1 MIPLNT
7 HLRIDSVLRFLH
19 FLPVVLLLAAPLS
32 SEVVINEFVASNGS
46 VLMDEDGD
54 FEDWIELHNTGS
66 EPVNLEGWGLS
77 DDSDT
82 PFKWT
87 FPSRTIGPGEHLLVW
102 ASGKDRRPGSEDGED
117 ENDFSDPASIEGLTG
132 WFSAG
137 TLSGLSDGDPVDVWP
152 DLSGLGNDAIQTVAN
167 ARPTFANNAINGLP
181 ALHFNGSNQQF
192 SLPNQQFAE
201 MADFENFT
209 LFTLVRWNGGIT
221 SGIFGTGPSNTNS
234 GNMHLEVTS
243 SGGTLRL
250 RVGAMNSIS
259 AGNVLEEGAWALV
272 GASQSAGD
280 EPVAR
285 LFRDGEIVGTRTED
299 PGTVNTS
306 SFGGI
311 FLGNS
316 HDSPRNFDGH
326 IAEFILYNH
335 SLSPDQRREV
345 ERYLADKYNLFFGG
359 PAGPQLHANFRIS
372 ADGEPLSLTRPDGS
386 TADEVPPVMVPRDTS
401 YGRFPDG
408 IGDWFHFLEPTPSAS
423 NTTQTYSAPLSPP
436 EFSHARGFYETP
448 FELTLS
454 HGDPEAEIRFT
465 TDGSP
470 PTQSTGT
477 LYQGPVSIEGN
488 TVVRAVAHTDTALPA
503 HHVMTH
509 SYLFLEE
516 VIAQPDDPEALN
528 FPAQWGS
535 WDLVHYGMTPE
546 VTQNPAYAPR
556 MVEAL
561 TGIPSIS
568 LVIDM
573 DDMFHPD
580 TGIYPNRTR
589 KGQQWERPVSMEL
602 IHPNGNP
609 GFQINAGLRS
619 QGGASRQINNTPKA
633 SLRVL
638 FKSDYEARRLEHPF
652 FLSSG
657 SDMADFNTIT
667 FRAEYNNEWLHWA
680 SEQRNRGLYMRDRFI
695 RDSQIAVSGSGS
707 HSKHVHLYINGVY
720 WGLYNPSERI
730 DAAFGST
737 YFGGEREDWD
747 ALTHNGVRDG
757 NREAWDAMV
766 SLTNAGLS
774 SLESYE
780 AIREYL
786 DVPQYID
793 YLIVN
798 MWAGMDDWPHNNW
811 NAIRRREPGAGWM
824 FFCWDSER
832 SMEGLHNNRTNVS
845 ADAARFYAE
854 LRNNAEFRLLF
865 ADHVQ
870 RHLFNDGALTPEKTI
885 NRFIETAAIVEA
897 AVIAESARWGSYRR
911 DKHCRGA
918 PCVLY
923 THTDHWMPEFDR
935 IVNNYLPQ
943 RTGIVINQFRNAGLY
958 PNTEAPVFSPRGG
971 VILGSSEV
979 SMTSSSGTIYY
990 TLNGGAPRI
999 YGTGEIASRATPYTG
1014 TITITDDTVI
1024 KARVFDNG
1032 EWSALDEVHFATART
1047 EPHPIAEGS
1056 YEFNGWSREASA
1068 GTYPPHMLFEQV
1080 QESDPGLRVEMDGL
1094 WQLPYNLESRS
1105 RVNGL
1110 GEQGLSFIN
1119 TANTQENEEAGYLG
1133 SAVLSLDTRDAE
1145 NIRVQWTAG
1154 TVTPNDRV
1162 YALRLQYRVG
1172 PTGVFS
1178 DVPGPDG
1185 MPLDYLR
1192 NETPGHSRLFGP
1204 VTLPLDAEGEPYVE
1218 LRWKYYHVLG
1228 DSGPRAE
1235 LRLDNIL
1242 VAAGDP
1248 GDASALAFES
1258 HPPSTGQSV
1267 LKLPPIVVRATTAD
1281 GFIDPLFDG
1290 EITLSLSPDGTG
1302 ALTGTTTVPAVDGVA
1317 TFEGLAVEGAGVFR
1331 LKADT
1336 GNLEAATSDA
1346 FRIVRLNELVMPR
1359 YIQGEQDAT
1368 ADNNNRVPFAF
1379 RLSLE
1384 GLRPN
1389 SVYRYGNR
1397 IITGDDPPEQNGAGN
1412 AILVTGREVDWIRN
1426 TDSPRFRPGD
1436 FGSRHYLFTTDSE
1449 GTYSGWFVTEPS
1461 GNPRFTPGNDVGVR
1475 LLLNDGEDGEEYH
1488 HFLTTEEAV
1497 RVIGFG
1503 TGPEEATGVVGES
1516 VTGTKQF
1523 VVLYDNV
1530 AGEGRPL
1537 AATVVEITGAEVDDR
1552 YAPFYHE
1559 IVAQTPNRWGT
1570 LIPNDLATGIRR
1582 IEERSLED
1590 GSLVAVG
1597 TFSDGIA
1604 ATISPNSGIQPVF
1617 LNDRAAETYQLWVE
1631 RVFPDP
1637 DDRENPVVSGP
1648 QADPWGNG
1656 ITNLVRYALEIAPG
1670 DSAAKSMP
1678 LIEIVDDRLSLL
1690 FHRSPAKTDIAYIVE
1705 VSSDLVDW
1713 TEVLYD
1719 STTDPQVNTDG
1730 EMMRVLDSAPISGS
1744 VGPRFLR
1751 LRIVGQF

>member
-1 MIPLNT
+1 MMQPRSNRTSLFLLPCLT
-7 HLRIDSVLRFLH
+7 FFLFAATLRC
-19 FLPVVLLLAAPLS
+19 
-32 SEVVINEFVASNGS
+32 EVVINEFVASNGS
-46 VLMDEDGD
+46 VSMDEDGD
-54 FEDWIELHNTGS
+54 FEDWIELYNTGP

-77 DDSDT
+77 DDPDT

-87 FPSRTIGPGEHLLVW
+87 FPSRTIGPGEYLLVW
-102 ASGKDRRPGSEDGED
+102 ASGKDRRPGAEDGEL
-117 ENDFSDPASIEGLTG
+117 ESDFSDPASVEGLTG
-132 WFSAG
+132 WFSADA
-137 TLSGLSDGDPVDVWP
+137 LSDLADGDPVEVWH
-152 DLSGLGNDAIQTVAN
+152 DMSGLGNDAIQTAAN
-167 ARPTFANNAINGLP
+167 ARPIFENNVISGHP
-181 ALHFNGSNQQF
+181 ALRFNGINQQF
-192 SLPNQQFAE
+192 SLPHQQFAE
-201 MADFENFT
+201 MDDFENFT
-209 LFTLVRWNGGIT
+209 LFAVVRWNGGTT

-234 GNMHLEVTS
+234 GNLHLEVTS
-243 SGGTLRL
+243 AGGTLRL

-285 LFRDGEIVGTRTED
+285 VYRNGEIVGSRNED
-299 PGTVNTS
+299 PGTVSTS
-306 SFGGI
+306 GFGGI

-335 SLSPDQRREV
+335 SLSTDQRREV
-345 ERYLADKYNLFFGG
+345 ERYLADKYTLPFGG
-359 PAGPQLHANFRIS
+359 PAGPRLHANFRIS
-372 ADGEPLSLTRPDGS
+372 AAGEPLSLTRPDGS
-386 TADEVPPVMVPRDTS
+386 TADAVDPVMVPRDTS

-408 IGDWFHFLEPTPSAS
+408 TGDWFHFLEPTPSFS

-454 HGDPEAEIRFT
+454 HDNPEAEIRFS

-470 PTQSTGT
+470 PSESAGA
-477 LYQGPVSIEGN
+477 LYQGPISIAGN
-488 TVVRAVAHTDTALPA
+488 TVVRAVAYQDGALPA

-509 SYLFLEE
+509 SYLFLED
-516 VIAQPDDPEALN
+516 VIAQPDDPEALD
-528 FPAQWGS
+528 FPSQWGS
-535 WDLVHYGMTPE
+535 WSLVHYGMSPD
-546 VTQNPAYAPR
+546 VTQHSAYAPR

-561 TGIPSIS
+561 TSIPSVS

-573 DDMFHPD
+573 DDMFDPD
-580 TGIYPNRTR
+580 TGLYPNRTR

-602 IHPNGNP
+602 IHPGGEP
-609 GFQINAGLRS
+609 GLQINAGLRS

-638 FKSDYEARRLEHPF
+638 FKSEYEARRLEHPF

-680 SEQRNRGLYMRDRFI
+680 SDQRLRGLYMRDRFI

-747 ALTHNGVRDG
+747 AYTHNGVRDG

-766 SLTNAGLS
+766 ALTNAGLS
-774 SLESYE
+774 SLENYE

-786 DVPQYID
+786 DVPHYID
-793 YLIVN
+793 YMIVN

-832 SMEGLHNNRTNVS
+832 SMEGLHNNRVNVS

-865 ADHVQ
+865 ADHVH

-911 DKHCRGA
+911 DKDCRGA

-923 THTDHWMPEFDR
+923 THTNHWMPEFDR
-935 IVNNYLPQ
+935 IVNTYLPQ
-943 RTGIVINQFRNAGLY
+943 RTGIVVNQFRNAGLY
-958 PNTEAPVFSPRGG
+958 PNTDAPVFSPRGG
-971 VILGSSEV
+971 VTPGTSEV
-979 SMTSSSGTIYY
+979 SITSSSGTIYY
-990 TLNGGAPRI
+990 TIDGGDPRS
-999 YGTGEIASRATPYTG
+999 YGTGAVSSSAFPYTG
-1014 TITITDDTVI
+1014 PIAISGDTVI
-1024 KARVFDNG
+1024 RARVLDNG
-1032 EWSALDEVHFATART
+1032 EWSALDEAHFVTTRT
-1047 EPHPIAEGS
+1047 DPHPVIQGS
-1056 YEFNGWSREASA
+1056 FEFNEWSREAPA
-1068 GTYPPHMLFEQV
+1068 GTFPPHMLFEQV

-1110 GEQGLSFIN
+1110 GEHGVSFIN
-1119 TANTQENEEAGYLG
+1119 TANTQDHEEAGYLG
-1133 SAVLSLDTRDAE
+1133 SAVLALDTRRAE

-1154 TVTPNDRV
+1154 TVTPNDRT

-1172 PTGVFS
+1172 PTGSFF

-1185 MPLDYLR
+1185 EPLDYLR
-1192 NETPGHSRLFGP
+1192 NETPGHSELFGP
-1204 VTLPLDAEGEPYVE
+1204 VALPVDAEREPYVE

-1235 LRLDNIL
+1235 LRLDNIR

-1248 GDASALAFES
+1248 GEVTALAFETQ
-1258 HPPSTGQSV
+1258 PPSTGQSV
-1267 LKLPPIVVRATTAD
+1267 LELPPIRVRATTTD
-1281 GFIDPLFDG
+1281 GFADPHFDG
-1290 EITLSLSPDGTG
+1290 EVALSLSPDTTG
-1302 ALTGTTTVPAVDGVA
+1302 VLTGTTTVPAVDGVA
-1317 TFEGLAVEGAGVFR
+1317 TFEGLAVDGAGVFR
-1331 LKADT
+1331 LEAEA
-1336 GNLEAATSDA
+1336 GNLEPATSDA
-1346 FRIVRLNELVMPR
+1346 FRVIRLTGPVMPR
-1359 YIQGEQDAT
+1359 FIQGEQDAS

-1384 GLRPN
+1384 GLRPD

-1397 IITGDDPPEQNGAGN
+1397 IITGDDPPQQNGAGN
-1412 AILVTGREVDWIRN
+1412 AILVTGRDVDWIRN
-1426 TDSPRFRPGD
+1426 TDSPRFRFED
-1436 FGSRHYLFTTDSE
+1436 FGSRHYRFTTDSE
-1449 GTYSGWFVTEPS
+1449 GAYSGWFVTEPS
-1461 GNPRFTPGNDVGVR
+1461 GNPRFTPGNDVLVR

-1488 HFLTTEEAV
+1488 HFLTAKETV
-1497 RVIGFG
+1497 RVIAFG
-1503 TGPEEATGVVGES
+1503 TGPEDATGVAGES
-1516 VTGTKQF
+1516 LSGAKRF

-1537 AATVVEITGAEVDDR
+1537 AATMVEVTGAEVDDR

-1559 IVAQTPNRWGT
+1559 IVSQTPNRWGT
-1570 LIPNDLATGIRR
+1570 LIPNDLATGVRR

-1597 TFSDGIA
+1597 TFADGIA

-1617 LNDRAAETYQLWVE
+1617 LNERAEETYHLWLE
-1631 RVFPDP
+1631 RVFPDHN
-1637 DDRENPVVSGP
+1637 DRDNPTVSGP
-1648 QADPWGNG
+1648 QADPWGDG
-1656 ITNLVRYALEIAPG
+1656 ITNLVRYALDITPG
-1670 DSAAKSMP
+1670 ESPAQSMP
-1678 LIEIVDDRLSLL
+1678 KMEILGDRLSLL

-1705 VSSDLVDW
+1705 ASTDLIDW
-1713 TEVLYD
+1713 SEVLYD
-1719 STTDPQVNTDG
+1719 STTDQHANTDG
-1730 EMMRVLDSAPISGS
+1730 AMMRVLDSALTSAS
-1744 VGPRFLR
+1744 GPRFLR
-1751 LRIVGQF
+1751 LRIVGQM